1 MKEQLSFSKIR
12 ALFWPIHGYEL
23 KKFLPIIPHYYQFI
37 YNKLCGKDYG
47 DESTLT
53 DHKKNMH

>member
-1 MKEQLSFSKIR
+1 MYIM
-12 ALFWPIHGYEL
+12 IG
-23 KKFLPIIPHYYQFI
+23 
-37 YNKLCGKDYG
+37 NTDMCGKDYG

>member
-1 MKEQLSFSKIR
+1 MNKIN
-12 ALFWPIHGYEL
+12 AHFKNVHNDWEYSCDM
-23 KKFLPIIPHYYQFI
+23 
-37 YNKLCGKDYG
+37 CGKDYG